1 MEERRVRIAFATNG
15 GEKID
20 AGFEQASEIVVCEVS
35 SSEAREVAV
44 LRFASSALVQPPA
57 GRGPGGGQGC
67 KEKQGGCGGGKK
79 KDPVLNEAAVDER
92 IASLDGARVL
102 LVQNTLNAYS
112 ALALNHAKVF
122 SIKLDHPQFIAD
134 MILRIQEMLMFDPPL
149 WLRRALVN
157 PSVASEEESLV
168 STHTE

>member
-20 AGFEQASEIVVCEVS
+20 AGFEQASEIVLCEVS
-35 SSEAREVAV
+35 SSEAREIAV
-44 LRFASSALVQPPA
+44 LRFASSALVQPPTK
-57 GRGPGGGQGC
+57 RGPGGGQGC

-79 KDPVLNEAAVDER
+79 DPILNEAAVDER
-92 IASLDGARVL
+92 IASLEGARVL
-102 LVQNTLNAYS
+102 LVQSTLNAYS
-112 ALALNHAKVF
+112 ALALNHVKVF

-157 PSVASEEESLV
+157 PSVELEEESLV
-168 STHTE
+168 PSKAE